1 MSNPYFSFKQFTVF
15 HHKCAMK
22 VGIDGVLL
30 GAWVDVSNAKNVLDV
45 GTGSGLIALMLAQRS
60 DAEITGIDIEPNAV
74 IQAAENVNDSPWKDR
89 INIVQISLKDFAE
102 KSPKKYDLIVSN
114 PPYFVDSLKNPDDN
128 RALARHT
135 DSLPHTDLLLYSNIL
150 LSPQG
155 KLAVILPLNQ
165 GLEII
170 ENAEKLNMYCNKI
183 VYIYPKPSVAI
194 KRILL
199 EFGQE
204 KNIQQINS
212 IFIETSQRHEY
223 SPEFTALVKD
233 FYLKL

>member
-30 GAWVDVSNAKNVLDV
+30 GAWADVSNAKNVLDV